1 MKVIALEQR
10 SPEWQDWRRQGVT
23 ASDAA
28 VLLGESLDKT
38 AYQLWAEKRGVSEPP
53 EISGNPNVRRGVLQE
68 DDARLAME
76 AALGDSPLLPICA
89 EFDGNPR
96 LRASF
101 DGVTSEGYPVELKC
115 PCQKVYDEVKTQKAE
130 SEGYRRAFHQVQFH
144 LLVSEA
150 PLGWLCFFRRGQ
162 PLLPVKIVR
171 DEAVIRRLREA
182 AVVFWQQVQQGVAP
196 GKDPGRD
203 VYVPEA
209 QSKDWAAWGI
219 LSTEYRLIQAEL
231 DQLEKRVEEGK
242 SRQKQ
247 LQQSLCQ
254 LMADFHCG
262 EGEGLRVRRSQY
274 QGSVD
279 YRQALEALCAEQG
292 LALPDLEPF
301 RRKGREQVKVT
312 VLTTLAELMQP
323 GAKTPPSPVASFY
336 WH

>member
-1 MKVIALEQR
+1 M
-10 SPEWQDWRRQGVT
+10 
-23 ASDAA
+23 
-28 VLLGESLDKT
+28 
-38 AYQLWAEKRGVSEPP
+38 
-53 EISGNPNVRRGVLQE
+53 RRGVLQE

-76 AALGDSPLLPICA
+76 SALGDSPLLPVCA

-101 DGVTSEGYPVELKC
+101 DGVTSQGYPVELKC
-115 PCQKVYDEVKTQKAE
+115 PCQTVYDAVKTQKAA
-130 SEGYRRAFHQVQFH
+130 SEGYRRAFHQVQFQ

-150 PLGWLCFFRRGQ
+150 LFGWLCFYRQGQ
-162 PLLPVKIVR
+162 PLLPVRIVR
-171 DEAVIRRLREA
+171 DEAVIQRLREA
-182 AVVFWQQVQQGVAP
+182 AVVFWQQVAAECP
-196 GKDPGRD
+196 PEKDPERD
-203 VYVPEA
+203 VYVPQA
-209 QSKDWAAWGI
+209 QSQDWAVWGI

-231 DQLEKRVEEGK
+231 DQLEIRVETKK

-247 LQQSLCQ
+247 LQHSLCE
-254 LMADFHCG
+254 LMADFQCA

-274 QGSVD
+274 QGTVD
-279 YRQALEALCAEQG
+279 YRQALETLCAQQN

-323 GAKTPPSPVASFY
+323 DKKTPPSPVASFY